1 MGSQASQAAQA
12 HTVLLTLTAAAAAAG
27 AVALVAA
34 RWPLAAAWLRRR
46 RLAAAPTPAAAAA
59 VTAAELVEFLRLVAA
74 DVAAGGV
81 RAVEEAIAAVEA
93 REAARAAAE
102 PPPPE
107 DAPLELRM
115 AHADLRKARHT
126 ESTLAAARAAAD
138 GLVRAASRRHAEARA
153 FRPEAYF
160 GTPAEL
166 LGRTHNRPRERQL
179 LDESLPAAS
188 GRAASKAL
196 KRTET

>member
-1 MGSQASQAAQA
+1 MKTQDVKYLVMKERTEAEVRGRGQRGQRCERGEGHRGRGEGQRGKKDLPATLVLPFFVSRDTSVNSHFLQKVRRLKTSLHLIGAVPEGGRK
-12 HTVLLTLTAAAAAAG
+12 HTVF
-27 AVALVAA
+27 V
-34 RWPLAAAWLRRR
+34 
-46 RLAAAPTPAAAAA
+46 
-59 VTAAELVEFLRLVAA
+59 
-74 DVAAGGV
+74 D
-81 RAVEEAIAAVEA
+81 
-93 REAARAAAE
+93 
-102 PPPPE
+102 
-107 DAPLELRM
+107 DA
-115 AHADLRKARHT
+115 
-126 ESTLAAARAAAD
+126 
-138 GLVRAASRRHAEARA
+138 AEARA

>member
-1 MGSQASQAAQA
+1 MIGAVPEGGRK
-12 HTVLLTLTAAAAAAG
+12 HTVF
-27 AVALVAA
+27 V
-34 RWPLAAAWLRRR
+34 
-46 RLAAAPTPAAAAA
+46 
-59 VTAAELVEFLRLVAA
+59 
-74 DVAAGGV
+74 D
-81 RAVEEAIAAVEA
+81 
-93 REAARAAAE
+93 
-102 PPPPE
+102 
-107 DAPLELRM
+107 DA
-115 AHADLRKARHT
+115 
-126 ESTLAAARAAAD
+126 
-138 GLVRAASRRHAEARA
+138 AEARA

>member
-1 MGSQASQAAQA
+1 MSWSYPPFQFFSIWLYGPITCINYSFLQKVRRLKTSLHLIGAVPEGGRK
-12 HTVLLTLTAAAAAAG
+12 HTVF
-27 AVALVAA
+27 V
-34 RWPLAAAWLRRR
+34 
-46 RLAAAPTPAAAAA
+46 
-59 VTAAELVEFLRLVAA
+59 
-74 DVAAGGV
+74 D
-81 RAVEEAIAAVEA
+81 
-93 REAARAAAE
+93 
-102 PPPPE
+102 
-107 DAPLELRM
+107 DA
-115 AHADLRKARHT
+115 
-126 ESTLAAARAAAD
+126 
-138 GLVRAASRRHAEARA
+138 AEARA